1 MGCIFFEGFN
11 HENTDYT
18 KLDQTYWSG
27 DYSPAFIKGR
37 TDNAHIIPS
46 RSSEDPNLTNNE
58 TLWLSG
64 FPAITGSGSY
74 YGAGFFISEI
84 STNTSGNGSSFPYRE
99 NIVSFY
105 DDQTEIFKLNTI
117 WMLESGIAIELEQ
130 NNSYTGIPLYHNPLL
145 FDEFS
150 TTELLVHFD
159 GGTNAEHL
167 ADYSENDLTV
177 SLETA
182 SSASSFITSPGKF
195 GDNAHNF
202 NDNVSNGISVQL
214 NKSLF
219 DSDFTVEY
227 WVKRGENNAFF
238 QIAGY
243 SSTTSQYSRLLY
255 NFINVSDYGD
265 QYITETPSLST
276 TDTEGENIFT
286 DTTNYHHLAIVRTG
300 DIIKHYI
307 DGSLIQVDG
316 TTTYRDVS
324 TDSDFIS
331 TGSDNGYVQVNIG
344 YDYLGDIAPAWSE
357 SSDMVIDELRISS
370 TGLYTADFSSN
381 LPTSAFPNSASAA
394 NNPNHFI
401 DSRTY
406 TITTE
411 NDRQVLRLYTP
422 SSDISIA
429 ENTISDICG
438 ADKPEI
444 VTSSAIY
451 LEVYGQA
458 NDGASPATTGN
469 LHIKVDGLEITPS
482 TGVAISGFNNLNRIQ
497 LHGTHYPSGEC
508 DEDTYSLS
516 YSQYNSLQNENR
528 IIDDL
533 YIASGTGINEVNL
546 GASVRIFK
554 CVPNANSRYEWRRN
568 QDYPIQTIL
577 SSNDNQTWAGS
588 NVDGSMVVNQYSN
601 ISTTNDIVD
610 GIKIRNLNQSD
621 YEQKNYC
628 NIMISGSNASTGP
641 FLTLGSPK
649 SVDSRHFTDNNE
661 FVFQNPAT
669 QTNWTKTDINNLQAG
684 AMVGTITSDCEAN
697 GGYVIQDSGDEQA
710 NGVYC
715 QNLSQGASIN
725 ILSTSDTYYNT
736 KNNGY
741 YIAYEDST
749 EQDSGWYLYD
759 PSANKLYKNNAAQ
772 NSIAP
777 ITSWS
782 LSDYGLYPP
791 PSVTLSLNR
800 GYYDETSQQN
810 IHYMP

>member
-27 DYSPAFIKGR
+27 DYAPTFIKGR

-46 RSSEDPNLTNNE
+46 RSSEDSNLSNNE

-64 FPAITGSGSY
+64 FPAITGSGAY

-84 STNTSGNGSSFPYRE
+84 STNTSGNGSAFPYRE

-130 NNSYTGIPLYHNPLL
+130 NNSYTGIALYQDP
-145 FDEFS
+145 
-150 TTELLVHFD
+150 
-159 GGTNAEHL
+159 
-167 ADYSENDLTV
+167 
-177 SLETA
+177 
-182 SSASSFITSPGKF
+182 
-195 GDNAHNF
+195 
-202 NDNVSNGISVQL
+202 
-214 NKSLF
+214 
-219 DSDFTVEY
+219 
-227 WVKRGENNAFF
+227 
-238 QIAGY
+238 
-243 SSTTSQYSRLLY
+243 
-255 NFINVSDYGD
+255 
-265 QYITETPSLST
+265 
-276 TDTEGENIFT
+276 
-286 DTTNYHHLAIVRTG
+286 
-300 DIIKHYI
+300 
-307 DGSLIQVDG
+307 
-316 TTTYRDVS
+316 
-324 TDSDFIS
+324 
-331 TGSDNGYVQVNIG
+331 
-344 YDYLGDIAPAWSE
+344 
-357 SSDMVIDELRISS
+357 
-370 TGLYTADFSSN
+370 
-381 LPTSAFPNSASAA
+381 LPTNESNNS
-394 NNPNHFI
+394 NHFI

-411 NDRQVLRLYTP
+411 NDRRVLRLYTP
-422 SSDISIA
+422 SSDISIT
-429 ENTISDICG
+429 ENTVSDICG

-497 LHGTHYPSGEC
+497 FHGTHYPSGEC

-601 ISTTNDIVD
+601 IPTTNDIVD
-610 GIKIRNLNQSD
+610 GIKVRNLNQSD
-621 YEQKNYC
+621 YGQKNYC

-661 FVFQNPAT
+661 FIFQNPAT
-669 QTNWTKTDINNLQAG
+669 QTNWTKTDINQLKAG

-749 EQDSGWYLYD
+749 EQDSGWYLRD
-759 PSANKLYKNNAAQ
+759 SSSNKLYKNNAAQ

>member
-18 KLDQTYWSG
+18 KLDQAYWSG

-64 FPAITGSGSY
+64 FPAITGSGVY

-99 NIVSFY
+99 NIISFY
-105 DDQTEIFKLNTI
+105 DDQNELFKLNTI

-130 NNSYTGIPLYHNPLL
+130 NNSYTGIPLYSNPLL

-159 GGTNAEHL
+159 GGTNSEHL
-167 ADYSENDLTV
+167 ADYSANDSTV
-177 SLETA
+177 SLEDDTL
-182 SSASSFITSPGKF
+182 ASSFITSSSKF
-195 GDNAHNF
+195 GDNAHDF
-202 NDNVSNGISVQL
+202 NGNSSNGISVQL

-219 DSDFTVEY
+219 NNDFTVEY
-227 WVKRGENNAFF
+227 WVKRNTNHVFF

-243 SSTTSQYSRLLY
+243 DSGTSEYSNLLY
-255 NFINVSDYGD
+255 NFISTADLESR
-265 QYITETPSLST
+265 YIIETPSLSINT
-276 TDTEGENIFT
+276 SGEVIFT
-286 DTTNYHHLAIVRTG
+286 DTSNYHHLAIVRTG

-316 TTTYRDVS
+316 TNTYRDVS

-331 TGSDNGYVQVNIG
+331 TGSDNSDVKVNIG
-344 YDYLGDIAPAWSE
+344 TDSLGSFSVDYLPNSN
-357 SSDMVIDELRISS
+357 MVIDELRISS

-381 LPTSAFPNSASAA
+381 LPTSAFPNSAAA
-394 NNPNHFI
+394 TNNPNHFI

-429 ENTISDICG
+429 NNTVSDICG
-438 ADKPEI
+438 NDNTEI

-497 LHGTHYPSGEC
+497 FHGTHYPSGEC

-516 YSQYNSLQNENR
+516 YGLNNSLQNENR

-601 ISTTNDIVD
+601 IPTTNDIVD
-610 GIKIRNLNQSD
+610 GIKVRNLNQSD
-621 YEQKNYC
+621 YGQKNYC
-628 NIMISGSNASTGP
+628 NIMVSGSNASTGP

-669 QTNWTKTDINNLQAG
+669 QTNWTTTDINQLKAG

-697 GGYVIQDSGDEQA
+697 GGYVIQNSGDDQA

-715 QNLSQGASIN
+715 QNLSQGAGIR

-759 PSANKLYKNNAAQ
+759 LSDNKLYKNNAVQ

-800 GYYDETSQQN
+800 GYYDQTSQQN

>member
-64 FPAITGSGSY
+64 FPAITGSGVY

-84 STNTSGNGSSFPYRE
+84 STNTSGNGSAFPYRE

-130 NNSYTGIPLYHNPLL
+130 NNSYTGIPLYSNP
-145 FDEFS
+145 
-150 TTELLVHFD
+150 
-159 GGTNAEHL
+159 
-167 ADYSENDLTV
+167 Y
-177 SLETA
+177 
-182 SSASSFITSPGKF
+182 
-195 GDNAHNF
+195 
-202 NDNVSNGISVQL
+202 
-214 NKSLF
+214 
-219 DSDFTVEY
+219 
-227 WVKRGENNAFF
+227 
-238 QIAGY
+238 
-243 SSTTSQYSRLLY
+243 
-255 NFINVSDYGD
+255 
-265 QYITETPSLST
+265 
-276 TDTEGENIFT
+276 
-286 DTTNYHHLAIVRTG
+286 
-300 DIIKHYI
+300 
-307 DGSLIQVDG
+307 
-316 TTTYRDVS
+316 
-324 TDSDFIS
+324 
-331 TGSDNGYVQVNIG
+331 
-344 YDYLGDIAPAWSE
+344 
-357 SSDMVIDELRISS
+357 
-370 TGLYTADFSSN
+370 
-381 LPTSAFPNSASAA
+381 SASAT

-429 ENTISDICG
+429 ENIVSDICG

-497 LHGTHYPSGEC
+497 FHGTHYPSGEC

-621 YEQKNYC
+621 YGQKNYG

-669 QTNWTKTDINNLQAG
+669 QTNWTKTDINNLKAG

-697 GGYVIQDSGDEQA
+697 GGYIIQDSGDEQA
-710 NGVYC
+710 NGIYC
-715 QNLSQGASIN
+715 QNLSQGAGIR
-725 ILSTSDTYYNT
+725 ILSTSYTYYNT

-759 PSANKLYKNNAAQ
+759 LSDNKLYKNNSVQ

-777 ITSWS
+777 ISSWS

-800 GYYDETSQQN
+800 GYYDQTSQQN
-810 IHYMP
+810 IHYIP